1 MSKITVDEVLVK
13 LLLLNKFNGFAQQIR
28 QLASNDPDDLSF
40 NSCRIPTNSDN
51 EKYFTI
57 NSKKLGDIVFYHKIK
72 QSEMTHVG
80 SSNTG
85 LTVEDFCVSVPLVK
99 SNSGS
104 SDEYIIFNAT
114 VTITNSV
121 LSNVKYNVV
130 VSDAC
135 PTNGSVDIS
144 GRSDTLSVD
153 ALSKYHVPSTNT
165 TAKPAIDISTI
176 GADAMLLTT
185 MYSIYDCLVETSNI
199 LHMSGDGTLGAIFE
213 CLNDEDN

>member
-13 LLLLNKFNGFAQQIR
+13 LLNKFDGFAQQIR

-72 QSEMTHVG
+72 QSEKTHVG

-85 LTVEDFCVSVPLVK
+85 LTVEDFCVSVPLAR
-99 SNSGS
+99 SNSIS

-114 VTITNSV
+114 VTIVNSA
-121 LSNVKYNVV
+121 LSDVKYNVV
-130 VSDAC
+130 MSDAC
-135 PTNGSVDIS
+135 PTKGSVDIS

-165 TAKPAIDISTI
+165 TAKPVIDISTI

-213 CLNDEDN
+213 YLNDEDN

>member
-13 LLLLNKFNGFAQQIR
+13 LLNKFNGFAQQIR
-28 QLASNDPDDLSF
+28 QVASNDPDDLSF
-40 NSCRIPTNSDN
+40 NSSRIPTNSDN

-72 QSEMTHVG
+72 QSEKTHVG

-99 SNSGS
+99 SNGTS

-114 VTITNSV
+114 ATIINSA

-130 VSDAC
+130 MSDAC
-135 PTNGSVDIS
+135 PTSGSVDIS

-199 LHMSGDGTLGAIFE
+199 LHMSGDGTLGVIFE

>member
-13 LLLLNKFNGFAQQIR
+13 LLNKFNGFAQQIR

-40 NSCRIPTNSDN
+40 NSCRIPTNSNN

-72 QSEMTHVG
+72 QSEMTYVG

-114 VTITNSV
+114 VTIINSE

-130 VSDAC
+130 MSDAC
-135 PTNGSVDIS
+135 PTSGTVDIS

-165 TAKPAIDISTI
+165 TAKPAIDIGTI
-176 GADAMLLTT
+176 GADAVLLTT

-199 LHMSGDGTLGAIFE
+199 LHMSGVGTLGVIFE

>member
-13 LLLLNKFNGFAQQIR
+13 LLNKFDGFAQQIR

-40 NSCRIPTNSDN
+40 NSCRIPTNSNN

-72 QSEMTHVG
+72 QSEMSYVG

-114 VTITNSV
+114 VTIINSA

-130 VSDAC
+130 MSDAC

-176 GADAMLLTT
+176 GANAVLLPT
-185 MYSIYDCLVETSNI
+185 MYSVYDCLVETSNI
-199 LHMSGDGTLGAIFE
+199 LHMSGVGTLGVIFE

>member
-153 ALSKYHVPSTNT
+153 ALSKYSV
-165 TAKPAIDISTI
+165 

>member
-13 LLLLNKFNGFAQQIR
+13 LLNKFDGFAQQIR

-40 NSCRIPTNSDN
+40 NSCRIPTNSNN

-72 QSEMTHVG
+72 QSEMSYVG

-114 VTITNSV
+114 VIISNSA

-130 VSDAC
+130 MSDAC

-199 LHMSGDGTLGAIFE
+199 LHMSGDGTLGVIFE

>member
-13 LLLLNKFNGFAQQIR
+13 LLNKFNGFAQQIR
-28 QLASNDPDDLSF
+28 QLANDDPDDLSF
-40 NSCRIPTNSDN
+40 NSSRIPTNSDS

-72 QSEMTHVG
+72 QSEKTHVG
-80 SSNTG
+80 SSSTG
-85 LTVEDFCVSVPLVK
+85 LTVEDFCVSVPLAR
-99 SNSGS
+99 SNSIS

-114 VTITNSV
+114 VTIINSE

-130 VSDAC
+130 MSDAC
-135 PTNGSVDIS
+135 PTGRSVDTS

-153 ALSKYHVPSTNT
+153 ALSKYHIPSTNT
-165 TAKPAIDISTI
+165 TAKPVSDISTI
-176 GADAMLLTT
+176 GANAVLLPT
-185 MYSIYDCLVETSNI
+185 MHSVYDCLVETSNI
-199 LHMSGDGTLGAIFE
+199 LHMSGVGTLGVIFE

>member
-13 LLLLNKFNGFAQQIR
+13 LLNKFNGFAQQIR
-28 QLASNDPDDLSF
+28 QLANDDPDDLSF
-40 NSCRIPTNSDN
+40 NSSRIPTNSDN

-72 QSEMTHVG
+72 QSEKAYVG

-114 VTITNSV
+114 VIISNSA

-130 VSDAC
+130 MSDAC
-135 PTNGSVDIS
+135 PTSGTVDIS

-176 GADAMLLTT
+176 GADAVLLTT

-213 CLNDEDN
+213 YLNDEDN

>member
-13 LLLLNKFNGFAQQIR
+13 LLNKFNGFAQQIR
-28 QLASNDPDDLSF
+28 QLVSNDPDDLSF
-40 NSCRIPTNSDN
+40 NSCRIPTNSNN

-72 QSEMTHVG
+72 QSEMSYVG

-114 VTITNSV
+114 VIISNSE

-130 VSDAC
+130 MSDAC
-135 PTNGSVDIS
+135 PTSGTVDIS

-199 LHMSGDGTLGAIFE
+199 LHMSGDGTLGVIFE

>member
-13 LLLLNKFNGFAQQIR
+13 LLNKFNGFAQQIR

-72 QSEMTHVG
+72 QSEKAYVG

-114 VTITNSV
+114 VTTINSA

-130 VSDAC
+130 MSDAC

-153 ALSKYHVPSTNT
+153 A
-165 TAKPAIDISTI
+165 AKQAIDIITV

-199 LHMSGDGTLGAIFE
+199 LHMSGDGTLGVIFE

>member
-13 LLLLNKFNGFAQQIR
+13 LLNKFDGFAQQIR

-40 NSCRIPTNSDN
+40 NSCRIPTNSNN

-72 QSEMTHVG
+72 QSEKTHVG

-114 VTITNSV
+114 VIIINSA

-130 VSDAC
+130 MSDAC

-213 CLNDEDN
+213 YLNDEDN

>member
-13 LLLLNKFNGFAQQIR
+13 LLNKFNGFAQQIR
-28 QLASNDPDDLSF
+28 QLANDDPDDLSF
-40 NSCRIPTNSDN
+40 NSRRIPTNSN
-51 EKYFTI
+51 SEKYFTI

-72 QSEMTHVG
+72 QSEKTQYG

-114 VTITNSV
+114 VIISNSA
-121 LSNVKYNVV
+121 LSDVKYNVV
-130 VSDAC
+130 MSDAC
-135 PTNGSVDIS
+135 PTSGTVDIS

-165 TAKPAIDISTI
+165 TSKPAIDISTI
-176 GADAMLLTT
+176 GADAMLLTA

>member
-13 LLLLNKFNGFAQQIR
+13 LLNKFNGFAQQIH

-72 QSEMTHVG
+72 QSEKTHVG

-114 VTITNSV
+114 VTIINSA

-130 VSDAC
+130 MSDAC
-135 PTNGSVDIS
+135 PTSGTVDIS

-199 LHMSGDGTLGAIFE
+199 LHMSGVGTLGVIFE

>member
-13 LLLLNKFNGFAQQIR
+13 LLNKFDGFAQQIR

-40 NSCRIPTNSDN
+40 NSCRIPTNSNN

-72 QSEMTHVG
+72 QSEMSYVG

-114 VTITNSV
+114 VIISNSA

-130 VSDAC
+130 MSDAC

-213 CLNDEDN
+213 YLNDEDN

>member
-13 LLLLNKFNGFAQQIR
+13 LLNKFNGFAQQIR
-28 QLASNDPDDLSF
+28 QLANDDPDDLSF
-40 NSCRIPTNSDN
+40 NSSRIPTNSDN

-72 QSEMTHVG
+72 QSEKAYVG

-114 VTITNSV
+114 VTIINSA

-130 VSDAC
+130 MSDAC
-135 PTNGSVDIS
+135 PTSGTVDIS

-165 TAKPAIDISTI
+165 TAKPAIDINTI

-199 LHMSGDGTLGAIFE
+199 LHMSGVGTLGVIFE

>member
-72 QSEMTHVG
+72 QSEKTHVG

-165 TAKPAIDISTI
+165 TAKPAMLSV

>member
-13 LLLLNKFNGFAQQIR
+13 LLNKFDGFAQQIR

-72 QSEMTHVG
+72 QSEMSYVG

-114 VTITNSV
+114 VIISNSE

-130 VSDAC
+130 MSDAC
-135 PTNGSVDIS
+135 PTSGTVDIS

-213 CLNDEDN
+213 YLNDEDN